1 MKGRGKSREAE
12 NVVTA
17 QNSVMNSPFF
27 CMYNTLHVLLE
38 GEIEY
43 RSSVRCEWVIVRTQS
58 CSAEWAW
65 CERVCLRVSV
75 RVHGAHEEGLLD
87 PTEFLSRDVCGRE
100 DVA

>member
-1 MKGRGKSREAE
+1 MKGRGRSREAE

-17 QNSVMNSPFF
+17 QSSVMNSPFF

-87 PTEFLSRDVCGRE
+87 PTEFLSRDVCGHE
-100 DVA
+100 GMA